1 MGDSEKA
8 RVGEWVMAIGDPFGL
23 GGTVTTGI
31 ISARN
36 RDINAGAYDDFI
48 QTDAPINRG
57 NSGGPLFNMYGEVIG
72 VNSAIYS
79 PTGGSVGIGF
89 AIPINAAKNVIAQ
102 LRAGGIVRRGWLGV
116 RIQEVT
122 GELAESLGLDK
133 GRGALIAGTNDG
145 GPAQKAGI
153 QNGDVVLSFDGRPVA
168 DSRALPRMVADAPIG
183 KTVNVEIMRRGQKR
197 TLPVTVQRLVEDD
210 QKVASADPET
220 GKQKSAPKAPTVT
233 NLGMSLAPITGE
245 SRRRYRLE
253 EKVQGVVVTDVD
265 ADSPAGQKNIKT
277 GDVITEV
284 AQQKVTSP
292 EDFTAKLEAERRAGH
307 RVVLLQVSRGGELT
321 FIGVRLDPN

>member
-1 MGDSEKA
+1 
-8 RVGEWVMAIGDPFGL
+8 MAIGDPFGL

-89 AIPINAAKNVIAQ
+89 AIPINAARNVITQ
-102 LRAGGIVRRGWLGV
+102 LRAGGAVTRGWLGV

-133 GRGALIAGTNDG
+133 GRGALIAGMDKN
-145 GPAQKAGI
+145 GPAQKAGL
-153 QNGDVVLSFDGRPVA
+153 QNGDVVLTFDGKAVA
-168 DSRALPRMVADAPIG
+168 DNRALPRMVADAQVG
-183 KTVNVEIMRRGQKR
+183 KTVNVEILRRGQRR
-197 TLPVTVQRLVEDD
+197 TLPVTVQKLADDD
-210 QKVASADPET
+210 QKVASANPDSS
-220 GKQKSAPKAPTVT
+220 KQKQAPRGPTVT
-233 NLGMSLAPITGE
+233 NLGMTLAPITGE
-245 SRRRYRLE
+245 SRRRYRLDDR
-253 EKVQGVVVTDVD
+253 VQGVVVTEVD
-265 ADSPAGQKNIKT
+265 ADSPAGEKNIRS

-284 AQQKVTSP
+284 AQQNVTSV
-292 EDFTAKLEAERRAGH
+292 EDFTAKIEAERQACH
-307 RVVLLQVSRGGELT
+307 RVVLLQVSRGG
-321 FIGVRLDPN
+321 